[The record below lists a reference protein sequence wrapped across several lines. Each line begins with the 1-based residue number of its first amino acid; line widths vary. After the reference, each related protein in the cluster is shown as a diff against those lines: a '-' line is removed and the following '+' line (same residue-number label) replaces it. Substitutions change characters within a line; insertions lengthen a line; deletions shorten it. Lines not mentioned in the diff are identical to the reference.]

1 MIEIFNLQQTWGSPY
16 MSSETRGHAA
26 RRVGA
31 VQAATQFLP
40 PPVLLLLSILSVQL
54 GAAIAKDLFRLLGT
68 GGTVFLRVGLAAVIY
83 MVLARPRLRGYSWR
97 EYGWVVLFGLVIA
110 AMNSLFYAA
119 ISRIPLGVATT
130 LEFIGPLGVSLVGSR
145 RFLDLLWTVL
155 AVVGIV
161 LLIPI
166 KGGVALDPLG
176 VVLALL
182 AGVGWASYILVNV
195 RVGRAFPGT
204 TGLALS
210 MSVAAIVLVPF
221 DIGSLAPLIHNPVP
235 LLFGLGVAV
244 LSTVIPFALELE
256 ALRRIS
262 TRAFG
267 VLMSLEPAVS
277 ALVGFVVLGETIG
290 VRGLLAMALI
300 VIASCG
306 VSLMDKKDGEVSPP
320 GVP

>member
-1 MIEIFNLQQTWGSPY
+1 MSNVSNLQQTW
-16 MSSETRGHAA
+16 SSLSSGTEGHTA

-31 VQAATQFLP
+31 VQTATQFLP

-54 GAAIAKDLFRLLGT
+54 GAAIAKDLFHLLGS
-68 GGTVFLRVGLAAVIY
+68 GGTVFLRVGLAAIIY
-83 MVLARPRLRGYSWR
+83 LIMARPRLRGYSWR
-97 EYGWVVLFGLVIA
+97 DYVWVVLFGLVIA
-110 AMNSLFYAA
+110 AMNSCYYAA
-119 ISRIPLGVATT
+119 ISRIPLGIATT
-130 LEFIGPLGVSLVGSR
+130 LEFIGPLGVSLVSSR
-145 RFLDLLWTVL
+145 RLFDLLWIVL

-176 VVLALL
+176 VVLALM
-182 AGVGWASYILVNV
+182 AGAGWAAYILVNV

-204 TGLALS
+204 SGLALS

-221 DIGSLAPLIHNPVP
+221 DISSLTPLVHNPVP
-235 LLFGLGVAV
+235 LLLGLGVAV

-262 TRAFG
+262 ARVFG

-277 ALVGFVVLGETIG
+277 ALIGFVILGETIG
-290 VRGLLAMALI
+290 VRGLLAMVLI
-300 VIASCG
+300 IAASCG
-306 VSLMDKKDGEVSPP
+306 VSLTDKKNSDTSSPM
-320 GVP
+320 

>member
-1 MIEIFNLQQTWGSPY
+1 MIEIFNLQQTWGSY
-16 MSSETRGHAA
+16 MSSETRRHAA
-26 RRVGA
+26 RRAGA

-54 GAAIAKDLFRLLGT
+54 GAAIAKELFHLLGT

-83 MVLARPRLRGYSWR
+83 MMLARPRLHGYSWR

-110 AMNSLFYAA
+110 AMNSLYYAA

-130 LEFIGPLGVSLVGSR
+130 LEFVGPLGVSLFASR
-145 RFLDLLWTVL
+145 RFLDLLWIVL

-166 KGGVALDPLG
+166 KGGVALDPSG

-182 AGVGWASYILVNV
+182 AGAGWAAYILVNV

-221 DIGSLAPLIHNPVP
+221 DIASLTPLVHHPVL

-262 TRAFG
+262 ARAFG

-277 ALVGFVVLGETIG
+277 ALIGFVVLGETIG
-290 VRGLLAMALI
+290 VRGLLAMAFI
-300 VIASCG
+300 VAASCG
-306 VSLMDKKDGEVSPP
+306 VSLVDKKGGETLPP
-320 GVP
+320 GTP